1 MSREAL
7 LQSAQENFKLARS
20 DSNATLTE
28 EQIKLLRYQKSMED
42 VLQES
47 IVGKPLH
54 DTVKVLLMRN
64 ELKLADKLRSE
75 YKISD
80 RRYNLQIYFSSIL
93 FKYIFFQI
101 VINK

>member
-28 EQIKLLRYQKSMED
+28 EQIKLLRYQRSMED

-54 DTVKVLLMRN
+54 DTVKVLLLRN

-80 RRYNLQIYFSSIL
+80 RRYNL
-93 FKYIFFQI
+93 
-101 VINK
+101 